1 METIKFVMAYD
12 KKKILKQTHEL
23 IEKHGL
29 LFIED
34 IIALLP
40 CDKTTFY
47 RFFPPDSNEYNEIKS
62 GLEKNRVSMKS
73 NMRQKWY
80 KSDNPTLQ
88 VALMKIIAN
97 EDEAARLS
105 GNNMVKVET
114 NKMRIVWGNPEQ
126 DK

>member
-1 METIKFVMAYD
+1 MIMAYD
-12 KKKILKQTHEL
+12 KKKILSQTHGL
-23 IEKHGL
+23 IEKHAL
-29 LFIED
+29 IFIED

-62 GLEKNRVSMKS
+62 GLEKNRVTMKT

-88 VALMKIIAN
+88 VALMKMIAN
-97 EDEAARLS
+97 DSEAARLS
-105 GNNMVKVET
+105 GVPK
-114 NKMRIVWGNPEQ
+114 EQ
-126 DK
+126 KQKEDALTIKWNQLDAN

>member
-1 METIKFVMAYD
+1 METIRFVMAYD

-34 IIALLP
+34 IVALLP
-40 CDKTTFY
+40 LRKQTFY
-47 RFFPPDSNEYNEIKS
+47 DMFPVGSDEMDSVKS
-62 GLEKNRVSMKS
+62 ALEKNRVSMKS

>member
-1 METIKFVMAYD
+1 MAYD
-12 KKKILKQTHEL
+12 KKKILSQTHEL
-23 IEKHGL
+23 IEKHAL
-29 LFIED
+29 IFIED

-62 GLEKNRVSMKS
+62 GLEKNRVTMKT

-88 VALMKIIAN
+88 VALMKMIAN
-97 EDEAARLS
+97 DSEAARLS
-105 GNNMVKVET
+105 GNTAQKQET
-114 NKMRIVWGNPEQ
+114 QKMQIVWGAMDTGDAN
-126 DK
+126 DND

>member
-1 METIKFVMAYD
+1 MEIIRFVMAYD

-40 CDKTTFY
+40 LRKQTFY
-47 RFFPPDSNEYNEIKS
+47 DMFPVGSDEMDSVKS
-62 GLEKNRVSMKS
+62 ALEKNRVSMKS

-114 NKMRIVWGNPEQ
+114 NKMRIVWGNPEP

>member
-1 METIKFVMAYD
+1 MAYD

-29 LFIED
+29 IFIED
-34 IIALLP
+34 IVALLP
-40 CDKTTFY
+40 CSKQTFY
-47 RFFPPDSNEYNEIKS
+47 TFFPSDSDELDKIKS
-62 GLEKNRVSMKS
+62 ALEKNRVSMKS

-88 VALMKIIAN
+88 VALMKMIAN

-105 GNNMVKVET
+105 GNTMVKVET
-114 NKMRIVWGNPEQ
+114 NKMRIVWGEHEQ
-126 DK
+126 GK

>member
-1 METIKFVMAYD
+1 MAYD
-12 KKKILKQTHEL
+12 KKKILKQTHDL

-29 LFIED
+29 IFIED
-34 IIALLP
+34 IVALLP
-40 CDKTTFY
+40 CDRATFY
-47 RFFPPDSNEYNEIKS
+47 RMFPQGCDDNDSIKS
-62 GLEKNRVSMKS
+62 ALEKNRVSMKA

-88 VALMKIIAN
+88 VALMKLIAN

-105 GNNMVKVET
+105 GQTRDNTNA
-114 NKMRIVWGNPEQ
+114 NKMVFVWGGNNEA

>member
-1 METIKFVMAYD
+1 MAYD